1 MSLGQI
7 CIMNV
12 RDTKSQYLI
21 NKNADEISEI
31 KSESILKLELQKL
44 AA

>member
-7 CIMNV
+7 YIMNV

-31 KSESILKLELQKL
+31 KSGSILKLGLQKL